1 MLNRHWWIVG
11 LALAV
16 IVALFSPL
24 ATSQPDG
31 LERVAEDQG
40 FIDRAQGA
48 PYEIIADYLFP
59 GIENEAI
66 ATVLAGIVGTG
77 IMFGL
82 VYGVAWLLRRR
93 TGQIAS

>member
-82 VYGVAWLLRRR
+82 VYGVA
-93 TGQIAS
+93 